1 MLPSPIDLEED
12 DGSIPVFHERMQPD
26 DLQPARQ
33 GLGQVREEQHVG
45 GPREYKTARYPTA
58 IHFNLDGFEQIRD
71 TLYLVQDDALGQV
84 GNETQ
89 TVGSRTVSH
98 YGVVE
103 ADIRCSFDVAGT
115 DPD

>member
-1 MLPSPIDLEED
+1 
-12 DGSIPVFHERMQPD
+12 MQPD
-26 DLQPARQ
+26 DLQAARQ

-45 GPREYKTARYPTA
+45 GPRADETAWYPMA

-89 TVGSRTVSH
+89 GVGSRTVSH
-98 YGVVE
+98 
-103 ADIRCSFDVAGT
+103 
-115 DPD
+115 